1 MKKILT
7 GCLCA
12 ILCCMVLAA
21 CSDGSTT
28 MDNGRDTDGRAGEK
42 TNSTDTINNPTSG
55 ENGEGAQGAAE
66 NVTGGAKKAVD
77 NTKDAANNVVDGAGQ
92 AVKDVT
98 DGVGNAVK
106 DATNGVTDAVDN
118 MTGKK

>member
-1 MKKILT
+1 MKKLSIGICTL
-7 GCLCA
+7 
-12 ILCCMVLAA
+12 LCCLSLVA

-28 MDNGRDTDGRAGEK
+28 MDGGRDTDGRAGE
-42 TNSTDTINNPTSG
+42 TNNVTDTINNPTSG

-66 NVTGGAKKAVD
+66 NITGGAKNAVD
-77 NTKDAANNVVDGAGQ
+77 DTKDAARSVVDGAGQ

-106 DATNGVTDAVDN
+106 NATDGVTNAVDD
-118 MTGKK
+118 MTGNK